1 MNVRRPR
8 NVRHRL
14 WTAAAQEALQ
24 RSGPILEKSVLA
36 LDYPP
41 NGANVPRYFKP
52 HAKLERLIAAGAG
65 RYRATLATV
74 ALYTDDLK
82 CIAVRDA
89 GETEPSWIN
98 GFLPGL
104 DGAAIYALLRA
115 WAPPNYLEVG
125 SGNSTKFAARAK
137 RDGSL
142 RTRIT
147 SIDPCPRAPINALC
161 DEIVRNP
168 LESADPSLWERLQPG
183 DVIFMDGSH
192 RVFMNNDV
200 VAFFLDVLP
209 SLPAGILVGI
219 HDVYLPFDYP
229 SDIADRYYSEQYLLA
244 AYLLGGA
251 NVEIV
256 LPAYYASVGMRPDV
270 DALWS
275 ASERFAEIEHHGV
288 AFWLQTK

>member
-1 MNVRRPR
+1 MKVPRPR

-24 RSGPILEKSVLA
+24 RSGPILDKSILA

-41 NGANVPRYFKP
+41 NQSNVPRYSKP
-52 HAKLERLIAAGAG
+52 HPKLERLIAAGEA

-74 ALYTDDLK
+74 GAYITDLTR
-82 CIAVRDA
+82 IAVRDG

-104 DGAAIYALLRA
+104 DGAAIYSLLRA
-115 WAPPNYLEVG
+115 WAPTNYLEVG

-147 SIDPCPRAPINALC
+147 SIDPVPRASINALC
-161 DEIVRNP
+161 DEIVREP
-168 LESADPSLWERLQPG
+168 LESVDASHWERLQPG

-209 SLPAGILVGI
+209 SLSPGVLVGI

-251 NVEIV
+251 HVEIV
-256 LPAYYASVGMRPDV
+256 LPAYYASVSMRPNV

-275 ASERFAEIEHHGV
+275 TSERFAEIEHHGV

>member
-1 MNVRRPR
+1 MGISRPT

-14 WTAAAQEALQ
+14 RVAAAREALR
-24 RSGPILEKSVLA
+24 RSESILNQTILA

-41 NGANVPRYFKP
+41 NAANVPRYSRP
-52 HAKLERLIAAGAG
+52 HPQLGELIAAGED
-65 RYRATLATV
+65 RYREILATIG
-74 ALYTDDLK
+74 AYTSDLER
-82 CIAVRDA
+82 IAVRGG
-89 GETEPSWIN
+89 GETQPSWIN

-104 DGAAIYALLRA
+104 DGAAIYSLLRSR
-115 WAPPNYLEVG
+115 APGRYIEIG

-137 RDGSL
+137 RDGELS
-142 RTRIT
+142 TKIT
-147 SIDPCPRAPINALC
+147 SIDPFPRASIDALC
-161 DEIVRNP
+161 DQVVRKP
-168 LESADPSLWERLQPG
+168 LESVDSSLWEEVRPD

-209 SLPAGILVGI
+209 RLPAGTLVGV

-229 SDIADRYYSEQYLLA
+229 GDIADRYYSEQYVLA

-251 NVEIV
+251 SVELV
-256 LPAYYASVGMRPDV
+256 LAAYYASMRMQSDV
-270 DALWS
+270 EELWAKS
-275 ASERFAEIEHHGV
+275 TQFAGIEHHGV